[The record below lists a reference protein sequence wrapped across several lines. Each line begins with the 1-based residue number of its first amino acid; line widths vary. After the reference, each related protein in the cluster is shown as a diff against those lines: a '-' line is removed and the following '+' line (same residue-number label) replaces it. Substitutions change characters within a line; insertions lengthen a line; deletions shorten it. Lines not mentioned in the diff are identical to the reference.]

1 MNPGKQG
8 LFFTLISALVFFFA
22 QQPIHSQ
29 DAPESDKEELENSLF
44 GDDDVFSDSAETG
57 TEPEAEEEEDLED
70 SLFGSDT
77 VFSDEEDGT
86 GETADEEDEDSLF
99 GSDMFVEA
107 DDTGDEEPV
116 GSDLLVD
123 EELYWGG
130 SFRGSL
136 SAEWMWEDYWLQ
148 GIIGRKSD
156 SSSLSPS
163 VASELFFD
171 ARPAR
176 NFRAYGKLDLTGS
189 APQQFGDFA
198 QFAGGR
204 DITENDLPEGWTLEE
219 NEDGDTE
226 VIDAQ
231 GDVFLVLEAED
242 EDDET
247 GEDGEEEEDAVTG
260 SPLEFEISIFELFAD
275 FNIKEQFFF
284 RFGKHTIKWGV
295 GYFWSPADVLNLTAI
310 DQEDPQAEREGPVS
324 LKVNYPFSF
333 HTLYLYVITNT
344 GIKPIEAAVAPK
356 AEFLVGNTEFSIA
369 GYYQKALSPRGILT
383 FSSSYGGVDFFGEGV
398 VSIGSDRVFVRPSKD
413 QSAAEDDPEDDLE
426 VVLDTYEQTK
436 PFFFLTTGFRY
447 AGSLDN
453 DQGSIFVIGQYFFN
467 GEGYRT
473 SRLLK
478 PAYYLF
484 LNPETNGLIL
494 PEEAQGEDYEE
505 PPDLTFAD
513 LSPFGRHYIGTSFS
527 WSGILGSNL
536 TVSALGFMNMNDISG
551 ILIPSASYTFF
562 DRLTLTG
569 SLRMTFGNIGDEF
582 TNPSALAAGNET
594 GPTFAFSLE
603 ASFSERF

>member
-176 NFRAYGKLDLTGS
+176 DFRAYGKLDLTGS

-204 DITENDLPEGWTLEE
+204 DITENDLPEGWTL
-219 NEDGDTE
+219 
-226 VIDAQ
+226 
-231 GDVFLVLEAED
+231 
-242 EDDET
+242 
-247 GEDGEEEEDAVTG
+247 
-260 SPLEFEISIFELFAD
+260 
-275 FNIKEQFFF
+275 
-284 RFGKHTIKWGV
+284 
-295 GYFWSPADVLNLTAI
+295 
-310 DQEDPQAEREGPVS
+310 
-324 LKVNYPFSF
+324 
-333 HTLYLYVITNT
+333 
-344 GIKPIEAAVAPK
+344 
-356 AEFLVGNTEFSIA
+356 
-369 GYYQKALSPRGILT
+369 
-383 FSSSYGGVDFFGEGV
+383 
-398 VSIGSDRVFVRPSKD
+398 
-413 QSAAEDDPEDDLE
+413 
-426 VVLDTYEQTK
+426 
-436 PFFFLTTGFRY
+436 
-447 AGSLDN
+447 
-453 DQGSIFVIGQYFFN
+453 
-467 GEGYRT
+467 
-473 SRLLK
+473 
-478 PAYYLF
+478 
-484 LNPETNGLIL
+484 
-494 PEEAQGEDYEE
+494 
-505 PPDLTFAD
+505 
-513 LSPFGRHYIGTSFS
+513 
-527 WSGILGSNL
+527 
-536 TVSALGFMNMNDISG
+536 
-551 ILIPSASYTFF
+551 
-562 DRLTLTG
+562 
-569 SLRMTFGNIGDEF
+569 
-582 TNPSALAAGNET
+582 
-594 GPTFAFSLE
+594 
-603 ASFSERF
+603 